1 MTGLLYC
8 AALLALAVVLLVMLT
23 GRFRLHATLAL
34 AGLIVAYGFAAD
46 MTISS
51 IGRTFSIGFV
61 HTLDQVGLVL
71 LGGIVA
77 ATFIERSGAAARVAA
92 ALARR
97 RGSPVIAVP
106 IGLVAGTGAS
116 PTAGLALLLPLA
128 RALRGRAALVLSLSL
143 LASFALVP
151 PSPIAIAASSV
162 LGADAMTVFA
172 IGAPLAVIVA
182 LAGWFYAGRVLP
194 TVDDGDAEAT
204 TEPMRARDALA
215 VALPAL
221 VPIALLIVQSVA
233 QIPSEPLGRGGMR
246 ELFTGISRPLMLM
259 VFAAGLALLLTWRWD
274 AAALSE
280 RGWAGEAITAAASAL
295 MVMGIAGGFGRV
307 LDETGVAELLGEA
320 LSVKRWSV
328 LTPFLVAAIV
338 KTMLGSSLT
347 ATLTT
352 TGMIEPLLPALGL
365 DAPTGRAL
373 AVAAIG
379 AGAMTV
385 SHINDAHFWLTAHAQ
400 RLTPSR
406 TLLTLSAGTAVQGV
420 VAVVI
425 LLILSAVLL

>member
-1 MTGLLYC
+1 
-8 AALLALAVVLLVMLT
+8 
-23 GRFRLHATLAL
+23 
-34 AGLIVAYGFAAD
+34 
-46 MTISS
+46 
-51 IGRTFSIGFV
+51 
-61 HTLDQVGLVL
+61 
-71 LGGIVA
+71 
-77 ATFIERSGAAARVAA
+77 
-92 ALARR
+92 
-97 RGSPVIAVP
+97 
-106 IGLVAGTGAS
+106 
-116 PTAGLALLLPLA
+116 
-128 RALRGRAALVLSLSL
+128 
-143 LASFALVP
+143 
-151 PSPIAIAASSV
+151 
-162 LGADAMTVFA
+162 
-172 IGAPLAVIVA
+172 
-182 LAGWFYAGRVLP
+182 
-194 TVDDGDAEAT
+194 
-204 TEPMRARDALA
+204 
-215 VALPAL
+215 
-221 VPIALLIVQSVA
+221 
-233 QIPSEPLGRGGMR
+233 
-246 ELFTGISRPLMLM
+246 
-259 VFAAGLALLLTWRWD
+259 
-274 AAALSE
+274 
-280 RGWAGEAITAAASAL
+280 

-352 TGMIEPLLPALGL
+352 AGMIEPLLPALGL